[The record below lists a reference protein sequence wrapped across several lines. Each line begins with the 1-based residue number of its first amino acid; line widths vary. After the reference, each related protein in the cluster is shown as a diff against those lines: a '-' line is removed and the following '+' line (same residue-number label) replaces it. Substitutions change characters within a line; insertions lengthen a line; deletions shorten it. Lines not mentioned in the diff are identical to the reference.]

1 MASEKAD
8 LPHDTDSLP
17 PHYASS
23 EAFTD
28 SPPPAYRKASTVRLQ
43 ITRWICLTI
52 LLAGFLTGFF
62 ILAHSY
68 LKLAHAPQE
77 CHCPPS
83 IELLPHTPEAL
94 VQAKA
99 LPLEL
104 LGNKGEMPNMEAF
117 GNGIEEDANSIQME
131 DARSR
136 QMDIDIPLEEEVME
150 DLAAAER
157 TIEEEVNDLQS
168 LTEDQSEDQRDQEE
182 PPKDV
187 KLPIDMLLGNP
198 ALAGK
203 DVQCKVEKKIQNLG
217 GGILSKTIMVICDD
231 NEDQPEETKSEIEV
245 RPLGPVGGSS
255 FPRPPLS
262 LLAPIF
268 QMMKNRAQA
277 RLQGQMK
284 PKIVLRRLPQPINPF
299 QQHFNG
305 PMPSARPFPFPVED
319 LSQERRSFPENLP
332 FPGNFHPNMQPHMA
346 DLHRPQEE
354 QEAPKNM
361 LFREDLNE
369 PAFDE
374 EPMMIQNDSPIRV
387 IHQGS
392 LPQFPEAIKQ
402 ILSKIVSGREE
413 RMNEEHQENNNEGA
427 MPHPE
432 HLISFK
438 AFPESP
444 RSIEDMAPPKSKML
458 LPFPF
463 RAMKIGSRG
472 ARKLNIHEE
481 HPEDSFDLPEAVPR
495 AIPNPVTLPSHPDL
509 RFFPGNFIRLNMPIK
524 SRAMTHMEMKSSPNS
539 LVMNPS
545 EIPEHFGPPRE
556 HSIVEEGPQMV
567 AQESPLELVRP
578 LQGRMGFVREIESD
592 AEVLVHPDEVMA
604 HPEEVVMAHSEDVRA
619 HPDEVMAHP
628 EEVMVHPVEVLAQP
642 DLPSINQP
650 EHHIINVN

>member
-28 SPPPAYRKASTVRLQ
+28 SPPPAYRKPSTVRLQ

-52 LLAGFLTGFF
+52 LLVGFLTGFF

-68 LKLAHAPQE
+68 LKLAHSPQQ
-77 CHCPPS
+77 CHCPES
-83 IELLPHTPEAL
+83 IELLPRTPEAL

-117 GNGIEEDANSIQME
+117 GNGIEEDASFRQME
-131 DARSR
+131 NARSR

-150 DLAAAER
+150 DLVAAEK
-157 TIEEEVNDLQS
+157 TIEEEVNELQN
-168 LTEDQSEDQRDQEE
+168 LTEDQENQEE

-203 DVQCKVEKKIQNLG
+203 DVKCKVEKKIQNLG

-245 RPLGPVGGSS
+245 RPLGPVGV
-255 FPRPPLS
+255 PRPPLS

-284 PKIVLRRLPQPINPF
+284 PKIVLRRLPQPMNPF
-299 QQHFNG
+299 QQPFNG
-305 PMPSARPFPFPVED
+305 PRPFPFPVED
-319 LSQERRSFPENLP
+319 LSQERRTFPENLP
-332 FPGNFHPNMQPHMA
+332 FPGNFHPNMQPPNMA
-346 DLHRPQEE
+346 DLHQEE
-354 QEAPKNM
+354 QEPPKNM

-369 PAFDE
+369 PIFDE

-392 LPQFPEAIKQ
+392 LPPQFPEAIKQ

-413 RMNEEHQENNNEGA
+413 RMIEDRQNNNNNEGA
-427 MPHPE
+427 MP
-432 HLISFK
+432 LFAIK
-438 AFPESP
+438 AFPENP
-444 RSIEDMAPPKSKML
+444 RSMEDLAPPKSKML

-472 ARKLNIHEE
+472 ARKLNLHED
-481 HPEDSFDLPEAVPR
+481 HPEESFDLPEAVPR

-524 SRAMTHMEMKSSPNS
+524 SRAMTHMEMKNSPNN
-539 LVMNPS
+539 LAMNPS

-556 HSIVEEGPQMV
+556 HSIVEEDPELV
-567 AQESPLELVRP
+567 PLDQESPLEMVHGPVKMVQGPLEMIQGPLEMVQGPLEMVQGPHDMVRP

-592 AEVLVHPDEVMA
+592 AEVLAHNPDEV
-604 HPEEVVMAHSEDVRA
+604 
-619 HPDEVMAHP
+619 
-628 EEVMVHPVEVLAQP
+628 
-642 DLPSINQP
+642 NQP